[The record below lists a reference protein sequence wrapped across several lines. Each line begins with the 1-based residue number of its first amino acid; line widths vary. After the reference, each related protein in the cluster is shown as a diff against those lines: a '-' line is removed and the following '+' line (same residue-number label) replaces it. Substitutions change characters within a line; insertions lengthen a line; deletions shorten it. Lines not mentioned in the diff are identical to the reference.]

1 MSAVRMT
8 TSQAERLFRT
18 ATPITAA
25 EIDAG
30 HLDMLQLDM
39 ETSLE
44 LRADLGD
51 ADDCIKA
58 GDRSADVVQRVVAA
72 FNARAGR

>member
-8 TSQAERLFRT
+8 ASLAERLFRT
-18 ATPITAA
+18 ASPITAA
-25 EIDAG
+25 EIHAG

-39 ETSLE
+39 ETSRE

-51 ADDCIKA
+51 AEDWIRA
-58 GDRSADVVQRVVAA
+58 GNRSAIVVQRAVAA